1 VHDTCITCFR
11 GIAFLLG
18 AKTVMRVTLNI
29 IHLLCA
35 RSFPVLAIL
44 RSSEGIYER
53 SLAALKSNVQYCS
66 FHRLQLTLLCPSSCY
81 PCITLSIPFVD
92 KYGMY
97 PKREFNHALFVEQER
112 GREKA
117 SCLILSAGSFY
128 ESGSSARRFKFGRTF
143 DEA

>member
-53 SLAALKSNVQYCS
+53 SLATLKSNVQYCS

-97 PKREFNHALFVEQER
+97 PKREFNHALFVEHVPCRYDKER
-112 GREKA
+112 GREREGERKLRA
-117 SCLILSAGSFY
+117 
-128 ESGSSARRFKFGRTF
+128 
-143 DEA
+143 